1 MRRYSGH
8 IFSVCS
14 TLGEFLGINPWI
26 LRVLAVCFFNKVFGT
41 YVILG
46 IVFSLFLEDNDEII
60 KKEKQKERREKKK
73 LLEASKTEYITSDTF
88 KETPFSER
96 RNGNL
101 LKDE

>member
-8 IFSVCS
+8 IFGVCS
-14 TLGEFLGINPWI
+14 TLGEFLGVNPWI
-26 LRVLAVCFFNKVFGT
+26 LRVLAVCFFSKVFGT

-46 IVFSLFLEDNDEII
+46 IMFSLFLEDIEDIE
-60 KKEKQKERREKKK
+60 KKEKQKEKKEKKK
-73 LLEASKTEYITSDTF
+73 LEASKTDYFSKNTF
-88 KETPFSER
+88 KEKSYRER

>member
-8 IFSVCS
+8 IFGVCS
-14 TLGEFLGINPWI
+14 TLGEFLGVNPWI
-26 LRVLAVCFFNKVFGT
+26 LRVLAVCFFSKVFGT

-46 IVFSLFLEDNDEII
+46 IMFSLFLEDNDEII
-60 KKEKQKERREKKK
+60 KKEKQKEKREKKK
-73 LLEASKTEYITSDTF
+73 LEASKTEYITSDTF
-88 KETPFSER
+88 KEKTFSER